1 MSQDAAEQNI
11 QMWKVKK
18 LIKSLD
24 SARGAGTSMIS
35 LIIPPKDQIS
45 RASAML
51 TQEYGTASN
60 IKSRVNRLSVLAAIT
75 STQQR
80 LKLYNRVP
88 PNGLVLFV
96 GTILTDEGKEKKVSF
111 DFEPHKPINTS
122 LYLCDNKF
130 HTEALSELL
139 ESDSRFGFIVMDG
152 NGTLFGTLAGN
163 TRDVIH
169 KFTVDLPK
177 KHGRGGQSAL
187 RFSRLRDEKRHN
199 YVRKVAELAV
209 QHFITNDKVNVTGL
223 VLAGSADFKTE
234 LSQSDMF
241 DLRLVAKIIKV
252 VDVSY
257 GGENG
262 FNQAIEL
269 AAESLANV
277 KFVQEKR
284 LIQKYFDEISQDTG
298 KYCFGIDDT
307 LKALELGAV
316 ETLVVWE
323 NLDITRYILRNAAGE
338 EIIVHT
344 NKEQNKDREKFMDK
358 STGLEMEQVV
368 EPQSLLEW
376 FAEKYKEFGAALEF
390 ITNRSQEGAQF
401 VKGFGGIGGL
411 LRYKVD
417 FTNLSSVDEDD
428 DEFYSDDEGGV

>member
-1 MSQDAAEQNI
+1 MSQAGTAADATDRNVEI
-11 QMWKVKK
+11 WKVKK
-18 LIKSLD
+18 LIKSLEA
-24 SARGAGTSMIS
+24 ARGNGTSMIS
-35 LIIPPKDQIS
+35 LIIPPKDQIP
-45 RASAML
+45 RVAKML
-51 TQEYGTASN
+51 ADEYGTASN

-80 LKLYNRVP
+80 LKLYTKVP
-88 PNGLVLFV
+88 TNGLVV
-96 GTILTDEGKEKKVSF
+96 YCGTIVTDEGKEKKVNI
-111 DFEPHKPINTS
+111 DFEPFKAINTS

-139 ESDSRFGFIVMDG
+139 ESDNKFGFIVMDG
-152 NGTLFGTLAGN
+152 NGALFGTLSGN
-163 TRDVIH
+163 TREVIH
-169 KFTVDLPK
+169 KFQVELPK

-187 RFSRLRDEKRHN
+187 RFARLREEKRHN

-209 QHFITNDKVNVTGL
+209 QFFITNDKVNVTGL
-223 VLAGSADFKTE
+223 ILAGSADFKTE

-241 DLRLVAKIIKV
+241 DVRLQTKVIKL

-277 KFVQEKR
+277 KFIQEKK

-298 KYCFGIDDT
+298 KFCFGVDDT
-307 LKALELGAV
+307 LKGLELGAV
-316 ETLVVWE
+316 ETLIVWE
-323 NLDITRYILRNAAGE
+323 NLDVSRYVLKNSSGAE
-338 EIIVHT
+338 LVVHM
-344 NKEQNKDREKFMDK
+344 NKEQEKDRSLFLDK
-358 STGLEMEQVV
+358 ETGLDMEVADRM
-368 EPQSLLEW
+368 PLLEW
-376 FAEKYKEFGAALEF
+376 FADHYKDFGANLEF
-390 ITNRSQEGAQF
+390 VTNRSQEGSQF

-417 FTNLSSVDEDD
+417 FDSLNYDSEEDG
-428 DEFYSDDEGGV
+428 FFSD